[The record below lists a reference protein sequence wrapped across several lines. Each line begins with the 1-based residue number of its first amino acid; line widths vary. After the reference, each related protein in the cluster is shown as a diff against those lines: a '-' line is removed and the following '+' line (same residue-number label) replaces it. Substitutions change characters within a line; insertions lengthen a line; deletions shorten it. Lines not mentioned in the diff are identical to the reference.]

1 MLTYE
6 DVCRKKRR
14 WHCLRA
20 ADYFD
25 GISCPADMFKK
36 SKKEVQVLKY
46 LTLDTKISDWEGI
59 SCPTGM
65 LNKSKK
71 KVQADVLKS
80 LTSCVYVYNTSVFR
94 M

>member
-1 MLTYE
+1 MLTYA

-14 WHCLRA
+14 WRCVRA

-25 GISCPADMFKK
+25 GISCPAGMFKK

-46 LTLDTKISDWEGI
+46 LTFGTKISDREGI
-59 SCPTGM
+59 SCPAGR

-71 KVQADVLKS
+71 EVQAHILKS
-80 LTSCVYVYNTSVFR
+80 LISCVYVYITSVFR
-94 M
+94 V